1 MEEKKEMLIEYIKAN
16 VAPILE
22 DFIFGEDLDNAV
34 VLPANIDVK
43 ELNGHYEGVDF
54 LPPKWLEEIINTS
67 NKRLLVIDKIDTIA
81 KEDQMKFGEL
91 LEYRKIS
98 TFDLPKDCV
107 IIVTANEI
115 NKDKINEEVLSL
127 VAQINS
133 K

>member
-1 MEEKKEMLIEYIKAN
+1 MEEKKKMLIEYIKAN

-54 LPPKWLEEIINTS
+54 LPPKWLEEILNTS
-67 NKRLLVIDKIDTIA
+67 NKRLLVIDKIDTIP
-81 KEDQMKFGEL
+81 KEEQMKFGEL
-91 LEYRKIS
+91 LEYRKVS

-107 IIVTANEI
+107 IIVTANKI

-127 VAQINS
+127 VAQII
-133 K
+133 

>member
-54 LPPKWLEEIINTS
+54 LPPKWLEEIVNTS
-67 NKRLLVIDKIDTIA
+67 NKRLLVIDKIDTIPL
-81 KEDQMKFGEL
+81 EEQMKFGEL

-127 VAQINS
+127 VAHII
-133 K
+133 